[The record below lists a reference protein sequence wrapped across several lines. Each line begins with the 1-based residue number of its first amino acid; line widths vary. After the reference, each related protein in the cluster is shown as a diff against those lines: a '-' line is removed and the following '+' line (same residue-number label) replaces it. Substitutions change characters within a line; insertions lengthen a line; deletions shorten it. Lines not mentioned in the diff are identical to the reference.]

1 MASLRKV
8 VRKLGITDTDK
19 DTDHSYF
26 EVYEDLC
33 ANKKIRRVLE
43 VGVMGGGSLRLWAGY
58 FPKAQ
63 VFGIDIR
70 HMSDYGDRIYTMTG
84 DAYTS
89 GALYSLLPFG
99 PFDLI
104 IDDGSHEPEH
114 LKFFAKEYQA
124 LLADG
129 GTMVIEDVPTS
140 ECAQDLLALLPES
153 ARIVDRRHIKQRFDD
168 LLVIYEKPSEDAMM

>member
-1 MASLRKV
+1 MAALREV
-8 VRKLGITDTDK
+8 VRRLGITDTDK

-26 EVYEDLC
+26 EVYEEVC
-33 ANKKIRRVLE
+33 ANKQIRRVLE
-43 VGVMGGGSLRLWAGY
+43 VGVMGGGSLRLWAGF

-70 HMSDYGDRIYTMTG
+70 QMPRFGDRIYTFTG
-84 DAYTS
+84 DAYTP
-89 GALYSLLPFG
+89 GAVSSLAPFG

-104 IDDGSHEPEH
+104 IDDGSHIPEH
-114 LKFFAKEYQA
+114 LKFFATEYQA

-129 GTMVIEDVPTS
+129 GTMVIEDVPSS
-140 ECAQDLLALLPES
+140 ECASELLALLPDS

-168 LLVIYEKPSEDAMM
+168 LLIIYEKPVETP

>member
-1 MASLRKV
+1 MAALREV

-26 EVYEDLC
+26 EVYEELC
-33 ANKKIRRVLE
+33 TNKKIRRVLE

-63 VFGIDIR
+63 VFGVDIR
-70 HMSDYGDRIYTMTG
+70 NMPDFGERIYTLTG
-84 DAYTS
+84 DAYTP
-89 GALYSLLPFG
+89 GAIYTLRPFG

-104 IDDGSHEPEH
+104 IDDGSHEPGH
-114 LKFFAKEYQA
+114 LKFFAKEYQT

-129 GTMVIEDVPTS
+129 GIMVIEDVPSS
-140 ECAQDLLALLPES
+140 EVAEDLLGLLPTS

-168 LLVIYEKPSEDAMM
+168 LMVIYEKPSEDAMI

>member
-1 MASLRKV
+1 MAALREV

-26 EVYEDLC
+26 EVYEEVC
-33 ANKKIRRVLE
+33 ATKRIRRVLE
-43 VGVMGGGSLRLWAGY
+43 IGVLGGGSLRLWAGY

-63 VFGIDIR
+63 VFGIDVR
-70 HMSDYGDRIYTMTG
+70 NMPDYGDRIFTLTG

-89 GALYSLLPFG
+89 GAIYSLQPFG

-114 LKFFAKEYQA
+114 LKFFAKEYQT

-129 GTMVIEDVPTS
+129 GTMVIEDVPS
-140 ECAQDLLALLPES
+140 CECAEDLLALLPDS
-153 ARIVDRRHIKQRFDD
+153 ARIVDRRHIKERFDD
-168 LLVIYEKPSEDAMM
+168 LLVIYEKPADDAMI